1 MIDADLDGLKTRIVG
16 FENHGGQT
24 LNVTHPLGKVVKGYG
39 NSFGAGFEGFYDGI
53 ILGTYLHGPLLPKN
67 PEVADFVI
75 SKAIQKR
82 NPDFKYSDLKP
93 LEDKFEMLWL
103 EKRKAILMNNEEYR
117 KATEGYKMSSGADWL
132 LFGMPIVAAIV
143 VLDQSFFANEMLN
156 WLLGAGVA
164 AVLFVIAVAV
174 KAYIIG
180 VRPVSEIED
189 EIKQRCKEQFEA
201 TGKF

>member
-1 MIDADLDGLKTRIVG
+1 M
-16 FENHGGQT
+16 
-24 LNVTHPLGKVVKGYG
+24 
-39 NSFGAGFEGFYDGI
+39 
-53 ILGTYLHGPLLPKN
+53 
-67 PEVADFVI
+67 
-75 SKAIQKR
+75 
-82 NPDFKYSDLKP
+82 
-93 LEDKFEMLWL
+93 EDKFEMLWL

-132 LFGMPIVAAIV
+132 LFGMPVVAAIV

-164 AVLFVIAVAV
+164 AVMFVIAVAV
-174 KAYIIG
+174 KSFIIG
-180 VRPVSEIED
+180 ARPVSEIEA

>member
-1 MIDADLDGLKTRIVG
+1 M
-16 FENHGGQT
+16 
-24 LNVTHPLGKVVKGYG
+24 
-39 NSFGAGFEGFYDGI
+39 
-53 ILGTYLHGPLLPKN
+53 
-67 PEVADFVI
+67 
-75 SKAIQKR
+75 
-82 NPDFKYSDLKP
+82 
-93 LEDKFEMLWL
+93 EDKFEMLWL
-103 EKRKAILMNNEEYR
+103 EKRKAILMGNEEYR

-132 LFGMPIVAAIV
+132 LFGKPIVAAII

-189 EIKQRCKEQFEA
+189 EIKQRCKEQFDA